1 MKYFLE
7 VKNVCK
13 SYKTNSNKNIILEVL
28 NNINLKITKGEF
40 VTLFGPN
47 GCGKTTLL
55 YTIGGLL
62 SIDNGTILINQMA
75 PSETKIGFIFQNYD
89 DSLLPWKNAK
99 ENIMFPLIIH
109 GINKKEREIRFSKL
123 MDELK
128 IDIPL
133 DQYPYQLSGGQK
145 QLCAIARAIIY
156 EPDILLMDEPFASLD
171 YQVRISLQ
179 DTLLA
184 IWEKYKL
191 TILFVSHEIEEAIYL
206 ADKILMLNTKPTNI
220 RKIVKNN
227 LAYPR
232 SQDIKHSKEFIHIK
246 KNIISIFSNIIDN

>member
-1 MKYFLE
+1 MEYFLE
-7 VKNVCK
+7 VKNVYK
-13 SYKTNSNKNIILEVL
+13 SYRTNSSKNKGLEVL
-28 NNINLKITKGEF
+28 NNVNLKINKGEF
-40 VTLFGPN
+40 VTFFGPN

-55 YTIGGLL
+55 YAIGGLL
-62 SIDNGTILINQMA
+62 SIDKGIVSINRMA

-99 ENIMFPLIIH
+99 DNIMFPLIIH
-109 GINKKEREIRFSKL
+109 GINKREREIRFSKL
-123 MDELK
+123 IDELK
-128 IDIPL
+128 INIPL

-171 YQVRISLQ
+171 YQVRLSLQ

-184 IWEKYKL
+184 IWGKYKL

-206 ADKILMLNTKPTNI
+206 ADKILMLNTKPTHI
-220 RKIVKNN
+220 RKVLENN

-232 SQDIKHSKEFIHIK
+232 NQAIKHSKEFIHIK
-246 KNIISIFSNIIDN
+246 KNIVSIFNNIIDN